1 MNTDVDL
8 SKPFPLHLCWSI
20 PNQWKAGK
28 TDFGVFKAF
37 FRFYVPQNLDKKVL
51 QKSKICANGAFKT
64 PQGVV
69 PQKRRKISQSVIFA
83 AFFAARISQKNI
95 KNHEIRL
102 LCGWVVVS
110 HLKHFYPRELRPS
123 FLAWFFIKAKYFG
136 ASTDPCSFGQHF
148 PRGGCKLQVHPSSSR
163 LLPQNHNWR
172 TSPWILLFIFNHLG
186 PHHILGRIYSVGME
200 GILESYALL
209 ARHAKARQA
218 MFLCTVQRT
227 IIGWKTK
234 SWRSYSEKRLDL
246 WRIL

>member
-1 MNTDVDL
+1 MVACQGWTPMSTSANHSLCIYAGLYPTNGRRGKRILVF
-8 SKPFPLHLCWSI
+8 SKPF
-20 PNQWKAGK
+20 
-28 TDFGVFKAF
+28 FAF
-37 FRFYVPQNLDKKVL
+37 TCHKILTKKVL

-83 AFFAARISQKNI
+83 AFFAARICQKNI
-95 KNHEIRL
+95 KSHEIRL

-209 ARHAKARQA
+209 
-218 MFLCTVQRT
+218 
-227 IIGWKTK
+227 
-234 SWRSYSEKRLDL
+234 
-246 WRIL
+246 